1 MTIAYKGM
9 DKDYNYRV
17 AEISWNDDN
26 EKENTLIDRLE
37 NFMYKVHGYNME
49 VVTNGYAIIEVSD
62 RNEYKEVVGI
72 YKKAKRMFTNCMKY
86 GF

>member
-1 MTIAYKGM
+1 MTINYKGM

-17 AEISWNDDN
+17 AEISWDDDN
-26 EKENTLIDRLE
+26 KKENILIDRLE
-37 NFMYKVHGYNME
+37 TFMYKVHGYNMD
-49 VVTNGYAIIEVSD
+49 VFSGYAIIEVSD

-72 YKKAKRMFTNCMKY
+72 YKKAKKMFINCMKY